1 MKPWPLLDR
10 LRRPVPRSA
19 PAPLRPP
26 DPADHGEDSVYL
38 AEPPAPDT
46 DPDKDW
52 CVWPAEIDPA
62 VQRRREAAT
71 AARDAAV
78 AAAVAAAGERE
89 EDPWAVL
96 HTQRH
101 GTTAG

>member
-1 MKPWPLLDR
+1 MKLRPLLDR
-10 LRRPVPRSA
+10 LRRPA
-19 PAPLRPP
+19 PAPLWQP
-26 DPADHGEDSVYL
+26 DPDGPETDSVYL
-38 AEPPAPDT
+38 TEPPAPDT
-46 DPDKDW
+46 DPDKGW

-62 VQRRREAAT
+62 VQRRMEAAT

-78 AAAVAAAGERE
+78 AAATAAAGERD
-89 EDPWAVL
+89 EDPWALL